1 VGFVIKRRFGGGT
14 EEEEEEGKAG
24 REFVMD
30 PN

>member
-14 EEEEEEGKAG
+14 EEEEEGKAG